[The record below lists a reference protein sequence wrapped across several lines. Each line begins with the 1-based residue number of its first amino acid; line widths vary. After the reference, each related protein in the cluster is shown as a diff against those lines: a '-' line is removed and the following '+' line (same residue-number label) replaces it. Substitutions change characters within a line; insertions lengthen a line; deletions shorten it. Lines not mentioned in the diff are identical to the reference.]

1 MQEIAVVVGISKRA
15 GTFDK
20 YEAQLQKAGIPLHI
34 EPMAAEWANNN
45 LGDLNLKIA
54 SLRRLLPK
62 LRDYRKLILTD
73 GWDMLFYG
81 TREELIAKTLDDV
94 LLSAERVCWPEPE
107 LAPRCFDTG
116 TEWRYVNGGGMAGS
130 HEALTAW
137 TEALA
142 AYAPEHGEFVDQRL
156 LNRLRVQNSHLANID
171 STTKLFYTMTR
182 ESGQLEVR
190 DGRPYN
196 RFTGEYPNFIHHC
209 AKLLPDKFLKMMGE
223 A

>member
-20 YEAQLQKAGIPLHI
+20 YEAQLQQAGIPLHI
-34 EPMAAEWANNN
+34 EPHDLELSNNN
-45 LGDLNLKIA
+45 LGDLNLRI
-54 SLRRLLPK
+54 SFMRRLLLK
-62 LRDYRKLILTD
+62 VRDYRRLILTD

-81 TREELIAKTLDDV
+81 TREELIAKTPDGV

-107 LAPRCFDTG
+107 LAPRFPDTG
-116 TEWRYVNGGGMAGS
+116 TEWRYVNGGGMAGT
-130 HEALTAW
+130 HKALTAW

-156 LNRLRVQNSHLANID
+156 LNRLRMENAPLAQID

-190 DGRPYN
+190 NGRPYN

-209 AKLLPDKFLKMMGE
+209 AKLSPDKFLKMMGD